1 MLKIFVLIKQVPSF
15 HNLEIDKKTGTLVR
29 EGVENIINPDDLY
42 ALELGLSLKEQYG
55 GDISVI
61 TMGPPHA
68 EFALR
73 ECLAMG
79 VDKAILIT
87 DEQFAYSDT
96 LQTTLVLKEAF
107 EKIKDYDIIITGSQT
122 SDSSTGQV
130 PFQLSEALG
139 IPLITDIFT
148 MEIEGT
154 LFKCH
159 RNFGHESQNIETE
172 LPILIRV
179 RRHFNEPRHI
189 SLSGIKKAF
198 EKDIKIFDFDT
209 FNCPEY
215 LDGCNKSPTRV
226 VKTEKIVLKRKNE
239 IIEGNINEKIQ
250 KLIRI
255 MQEHGIERIWT
266 GERHNE
272 EVEIN

>member
-1 MLKIFVLIKQVPSF
+1 VLIKQVPSI
-15 HNLEIDKKTGTLVR
+15 HNLEIDKRTGILVR
-29 EGVENIINPDDLY
+29 EGVKNIINPDDIY
-42 ALELGLSLKEQYG
+42 ALELGLKLKERHNG
-55 GDISVI
+55 EITAL
-61 TMGPPHA
+61 TMGPPQA

-96 LQTTLVLKEAF
+96 LQTALVLKEVF
-107 EKIKDYDIIITGSQT
+107 QKIKDYDIIITGSQT

-130 PFQLSEALG
+130 PFQLSEALD
-139 IPLITDIFT
+139 IPLVTDIFT
-148 MEIEGT
+148 MEIENN

-159 RNFGHESQNIETE
+159 RNFGHESQNIEVD

-198 EKDIKIFDFDT
+198 EKEIKIYDYNNL
-209 FNCPEY
+209 NCPDY

-226 VKTEKIVLKRKNE
+226 VRTEKIILKRKNE
-239 IIEGNINEKIQ
+239 ILEGNKNEKIQ
-250 KLIRI
+250 KLIKL
-255 MQEHGIERIWT
+255 MQDHGIEKIWT
-266 GERHNE
+266 GERM
-272 EVEIN
+272 

>member
-1 MLKIFVLIKQVPSF
+1 MLKIFVLIKQVPSL
-15 HNLEIDKKTGTLVR
+15 HNLEIDKRTGTLIR
-29 EGVENIINPDDLY
+29 EGFENIINPDDLY
-42 ALELGLSLKEQYG
+42 GLELGLSLKEQYG
-55 GDISVI
+55 GEITAI
-61 TMGPPHA
+61 TMGPPQA

-79 VDKAILIT
+79 VDKSLLIT
-87 DEQFAYSDT
+87 DDQFAYSDT
-96 LQTTLVLKEAF
+96 LQTTLVLKETF
-107 EKIKDYDIIITGSQT
+107 DKIKDYDIIITGSQT
-122 SDSSTGQV
+122 SDSSTGQI
-130 PFQLSEALG
+130 PFQLSEALD

-148 MEIEGT
+148 MEIENN

-159 RNFGHESQNIETE
+159 RNFGHESQNISVE

-198 EKDIKIFDFDT
+198 EKEIEFNDFNT

-215 LDGCNKSPTRV
+215 LDGCNKSPTNV
-226 VKTEKIVLKRKNE
+226 VRTEKIVLKRKNE
-239 IIEGNINEKIQ
+239 IIEGNINEKVQ
-250 KLIRI
+250 KLLEI

-266 GERHNE
+266 GER
-272 EVEIN
+272 I

>member
-1 MLKIFVLIKQVPSF
+1 VLIKQVPSLQ
-15 HNLEIDKKTGTLVR
+15 NLEIDKRTGILVR
-29 EGVENIINPDDLY
+29 EGVKNIINPDDIY
-42 ALELGLSLKEQYG
+42 ALELGLKLKERHNG
-55 GDISVI
+55 EITAL
-61 TMGPPHA
+61 TMGPPQA

-96 LQTTLVLKEAF
+96 LQTALVLKEVF
-107 EKIKDYDIIITGSQT
+107 QKIKDYDIIITGSQT

-130 PFQLSEALG
+130 PFQLSEALD
-139 IPLITDIFT
+139 IPLVTDIFT
-148 MEIEGT
+148 MEIENN

-159 RNFGHESQNIETE
+159 RNFGHESQNIEVD

-198 EKDIKIFDFDT
+198 EKEIKIYDYNNL
-209 FNCPEY
+209 NCPDY

-226 VKTEKIVLKRKNE
+226 VRTEKIILKRKNE
-239 IIEGNINEKIQ
+239 ILEGNKNEKIQ
-250 KLIRI
+250 KLIKL
-255 MQEHGIERIWT
+255 MQDHGIEKIWT
-266 GERHNE
+266 GERM
-272 EVEIN
+272 